1 MGNEQEERQQNKISK
16 INEGD
21 MGSDGEQNNKEK
33 ERKKERK
40 VAQRRG
46 MEGDISFKKG
56 RRATRRTKTLM
67 SKKLCVYQISQ
78 LRKAETAVFS
88 ASCFFSPQS
97 SSFVVFQSHQQQLP
111 A

>member
-1 MGNEQEERQQNKISK
+1 
-16 INEGD
+16 
-21 MGSDGEQNNKEK
+21 
-33 ERKKERK
+33 
-40 VAQRRG
+40 

-88 ASCFFSPQS
+88 ASCVFSPTELLLCCFSVS
-97 SSFVVFQSHQQQLP
+97 SATTPSLTLALISFKTGVTTENHCF
-111 A
+111 

>member
-1 MGNEQEERQQNKISK
+1 MESRTIKRN
-16 INEGD
+16 
-21 MGSDGEQNNKEK
+21 K
-33 ERKKERK
+33 ERKKSGTEKRN
-40 VAQRRG
+40 
-46 MEGDISFKKG
+46 EGDISFKKG

-88 ASCFFSPQS
+88 ASCFFPPQS

>member
-1 MGNEQEERQQNKISK
+1 MESRTIKRN
-16 INEGD
+16 
-21 MGSDGEQNNKEK
+21 K
-33 ERKKERK
+33 ERKKSGTEKRN
-40 VAQRRG
+40 
-46 MEGDISFKKG
+46 EGDISFKKG